1 MYKISAVIIGIIIA
15 LMVSFNGILAQ
26 GIGNYESVFIIHLV
40 GLVSV
45 IILLVLRKE
54 KIRFKERV
62 PIYLFSAGA
71 IGVFVVLFNS
81 LCINKIG
88 VSLTLALGLFGQSIA
103 AVIID
108 HFGILGMKK
117 NKFEKKKLIGFTFVF
132 AGILLMAIY

>member
-15 LMVSFNGILAQ
+15 LMVSLNGILAQ
-26 GIGNYESVFIIHLV
+26 GVGQYESVFIIHLV
-40 GLVSV
+40 GLIGI
-45 IILLVLRKE
+45 IILLIIRRE
-54 KIRFKERV
+54 KIKFKERI

-81 LCINKIG
+81 MCINKIG

-108 HFGILGMKK
+108 HFGILGMEK
-117 NKFEKKKLIGFTFVF
+117 NKFEKKKLIGFAFVF
-132 AGILLMAIY
+132 VGILLMAVY